1 MSTLTLEATDILRW
15 AVSLV
20 WPFVRISAMLLVMP
34 VFGARQINTRVRLG
48 LALLLAWMIA
58 PQLPEPPA
66 IDPLSV
72 GGMVVAVEQVLI
84 GISMGF
90 VLTLVFSAI
99 NQAGEAI
106 ALSMGLGFASAVD
119 PVGGVQ
125 VPMISQYL
133 SILATLI
140 FLAMNGHL
148 VLFEL
153 LLKSFE
159 TFPIGSGGPDSDDFW
174 HVAGFG
180 SQMFAGA
187 VLIALPAV
195 AALLLVNL
203 AMGVVTRAA
212 PQLNIF
218 AIGFPITILA
228 GFLIILLTL
237 PSLTARIGEFVLSAL
252 PLIERIGRI

>member
-1 MSTLTLEATDILRW
+1 MSPLTFEANDILRW
-15 AVSLV
+15 AVSLA
-20 WPFVRISAMLLVMP
+20 WPFVRISALLLVMP
-34 VFGARQINTRVRLG
+34 VFGARQINVRVRLG

-72 GGMVVAVEQVLI
+72 GGVVVAIEQVLI
-84 GISMGF
+84 GITMGF

-106 ALSMGLGFASAVD
+106 ALSMGLGFTSAVD
-119 PVGGVQ
+119 PVGGIQ

-133 SILATLI
+133 SIIATLI

-153 LLKSFE
+153 LLRSFN
-159 TFPIGSGGPDSDDFW
+159 TFPIGAGGPDQTELWS
-174 HVAGFG
+174 VVSFG

-187 VLIALPAV
+187 MLIALPAV
-195 AALLLVNL
+195 ASLLLINL
-203 AMGVVTRAA
+203 TMGVVTRAA

-218 AIGFPITILA
+218 AVGFPITIFA
-228 GFLIILLTL
+228 GFVIILLTL
-237 PSLTARIGEFVLSAL
+237 PSLTARIGEFLFTAL
-252 PLIERIGRI
+252 PLIERIARM

>member
-1 MSTLTLEATDILRW
+1 MATLVLEANDIVRW
-15 AVSLV
+15 AVSLA
-20 WPFVRISAMLLVMP
+20 WPLVRISALLLVAP

-48 LALLLAWMIA
+48 LALLLTWMIA
-58 PQLPEPPA
+58 PQLPAPPL

-72 GGMVVAVEQVLI
+72 NGLVVAAEQALI
-84 GISMGF
+84 GIAMGF

-125 VPMISQYL
+125 VPMISHYL
-133 SILATLI
+133 SILATLM

-148 VLFEL
+148 VLLEL
-153 LLKSFE
+153 LFKSFE
-159 TFPIGSGGPDSDDFW
+159 TFPIGVDGPESEDFW
-174 HVAGFG
+174 YIAGFG
-180 SQMFAGA
+180 AQMFVGA
-187 VLIALPAV
+187 VLIALPAI

-218 AIGFPITILA
+218 AVGFPITIVA
-228 GFLIILLTL
+228 GFLIIVWTL
-237 PSLTARIGEFVLSAL
+237 PSLTARIGDFLFTAL
-252 PLIERIGRI
+252 PLIERIGRL

>member
-1 MSTLTLEATDILRW
+1 MSTLTFEANDILRW
-15 AVSLV
+15 VVSLV

-48 LALLLAWMIA
+48 LGLLLAWMIA
-58 PQLPEPPA
+58 PQLPEVPA

-72 GGMVVAVEQVLI
+72 GGVVVAIEQLLI

-90 VLTLVFSAI
+90 IFTLVFSAI

-119 PVGGVQ
+119 PVGGIQ

-148 VLFEL
+148 VLFDL

-159 TFPIGSGGPDSDDFW
+159 TFPIGVAGPDRDDLW
-174 HVAGFG
+174 YLVSFG
-180 SQMFAGA
+180 SQMFAA
-187 VLIALPAV
+187 ALLIALPAV
-195 AALLLVNL
+195 ASLLLVNL

-218 AIGFPITILA
+218 AVGFPITIFI
-228 GFLIILLTL
+228 GFFIVLLTL
-237 PSLTARIGEFVLSAL
+237 PSLTARIGEFLLTAL
-252 PLIERIGRI
+252 PLVERIARI

>member
-1 MSTLTLEATDILRW
+1 MSTLTLEANDILRW
-15 AVSLV
+15 AVSLA

-48 LALLLAWMIA
+48 LALLLAWMIV

-72 GGMVVAVEQVLI
+72 GGLVVAIQQALI
-84 GISMGF
+84 GIGMGF

-218 AIGFPITILA
+218 AVGFPITILA

>member
-1 MSTLTLEATDILRW
+1 MATLVLEANDIVRW
-15 AVSLV
+15 AVSLA
-20 WPFVRISAMLLVMP
+20 WPLVRISALLLVAP

-48 LALLLAWMIA
+48 LALLLTWMIA
-58 PQLPEPPA
+58 PQLPEPPL
-66 IDPLSV
+66 IDPLSAH
-72 GGMVVAVEQVLI
+72 GFVVAAEQALI
-84 GISMGF
+84 GIAMGF

-148 VLFEL
+148 VLLEL

-159 TFPIGSGGPDSDDFW
+159 TFPIGLDGPEPEDFW
-174 HVAGFG
+174 YIAGFG
-180 SQMFAGA
+180 AQMFAGA
-187 VLIALPAV
+187 VLIALPAI

-218 AIGFPITILA
+218 AVGFPITIVA
-228 GFLIILLTL
+228 GFLIIVWTL
-237 PSLTARIGEFVLSAL
+237 PSLTARIGDFLFSAL
-252 PLIERIGRI
+252 PLIERIGRL

>member
-1 MSTLTLEATDILRW
+1 MSTLTLEANDILRW
-15 AVSLV
+15 AVSLA
-20 WPFVRISAMLLVMP
+20 WPFVRISALLLVVP

-48 LALLLAWMIA
+48 LALLLALLIA

-72 GGMVVAVEQVLI
+72 GGLVVAIQQALI
-84 GISMGF
+84 GIGMGF

-119 PVGGVQ
+119 PIGGVQ

-180 SQMFAGA
+180 SQMFVGA

-195 AALLLVNL
+195 ASLLLINL

-218 AIGFPITILA
+218 AIGFPITIFA

-237 PSLTARIGEFVLSAL
+237 PSLTARIGEFILSAL

>member
-1 MSTLTLEATDILRW
+1 MATLTLAADDILRW
-15 AVSLV
+15 AVSLA
-20 WPFVRISAMLLVMP
+20 WPFVRISALLLVAP
-34 VFGARQINTRVRLG
+34 VLGARQINTRVRLG

-72 GGMVVAVEQVLI
+72 GGLVVAIEQALI

-148 VLFEL
+148 VLLEL

-159 TFPIGSGGPDSDDFW
+159 TFPIGVDGPDTDDLW
-174 HVAGFG
+174 YIAGFG

-195 AALLLVNL
+195 ASLLLVNL

-218 AIGFPITILA
+218 AVGFPITILA

-237 PSLTARIGEFVLSAL
+237 PSLTARIGEFLLAAL
-252 PLIERIGRI
+252 PLIERIGRL

>member
-1 MSTLTLEATDILRW
+1 MSTLTFEANDILRW
-15 AVSLV
+15 AVSLA
-20 WPFVRISAMLLVMP
+20 WPFVRISAMLLVVP

-48 LALLLAWMIA
+48 LALLLAFLIM
-58 PQLPEPPA
+58 PQLPEVPA

-72 GGMVVAVEQVLI
+72 GGVVVAIQQALI
-84 GISMGF
+84 GIGMGF
-90 VLTLVFSAI
+90 ILTLVFSAI

-119 PVGGVQ
+119 PIGGVQ

-148 VLFEL
+148 VLFDL
-153 LLKSFE
+153 LLRSFE
-159 TFPIGSGGPDSDDFW
+159 TFPIGSGGPESDDFW
-174 HVAGFG
+174 HIASFG
-180 SQMFAGA
+180 SRMFAGA
-187 VLIALPAV
+187 MLIALPAV
-195 AALLLVNL
+195 ASLLLVNL

-228 GFLIILLTL
+228 GFLIVLLTL

-252 PLIERIGRI
+252 PLIERIARI

>member
-15 AVSLV
+15 TVSLV

-34 VFGARQINTRVRLG
+34 VFGARQINARVRLG

-58 PQLPEPPA
+58 PQLPEVPA

-72 GGMVVAVEQVLI
+72 GGVVVAVEQALI
-84 GISMGF
+84 GIAMGF
-90 VLTLVFSAI
+90 VVTLVFSAI

-133 SILATLI
+133 SIMATLI

-159 TFPIGSGGPDSDDFW
+159 TFPIGLDGPDNEDLW
-174 HVAGFG
+174 YIANFG

-187 VLIALPAV
+187 MLIALPAV
-195 AALLLVNL
+195 ASLLLVNL

-237 PSLTARIGEFVLSAL
+237 PSLTARIGDFLFTAL
-252 PLIERIGRI
+252 PLIERIARI